1 MPGNALLSRWTPI
14 SLMLALVIGL
24 FAQSALP
31 VASRLVLTAVC
42 AVAILVPLRV
52 YPSLMRQVESA
63 EPGLLAEQR
72 LEGAWNWMNGYR
84 LAWVSFDRRMRTHP
98 ELRSRLRVHG
108 ANCAISI
115 AAIFAAVYA
124 LVL

>member
-14 SLMLALVIGL
+14 SLILALLIGL
-24 FAQSALP
+24 SALSVLP
-31 VASRLVLTAVC
+31 IASRVVLTAVC

-72 LEGAWNWMNGYR
+72 LAGAWNWMNGYR
-84 LAWVSFDRRMRTHP
+84 LAWVSLDRRMRAHP

-108 ANCAISI
+108 VNCVISI
-115 AAIFAAVYA
+115 AAIFVAVYA
-124 LVL
+124 YVL